1 MIVDV
6 RYWRVRAETL
16 SVNNG
21 NAFSTCQDSD
31 SVRIR
36 PNSLNSVRPVSK
48 TWSVFVTSMFDQC
61 VVFLG
66 VFGSYLLPLQ
76 ATMKL
81 TSWFIK
87 HSMQLAGD
95 EDINKEEAKRVFIL
109 LSVRGSNTFK
119 NRKTSWLFIYK
130 WILNSSFVG
139 YQILSIIAPKDVK
152 T

>member
-1 MIVDV
+1 
-6 RYWRVRAETL
+6 
-16 SVNNG
+16 
-21 NAFSTCQDSD
+21 
-31 SVRIR
+31 
-36 PNSLNSVRPVSK
+36 
-48 TWSVFVTSMFDQC
+48 
-61 VVFLG
+61 
-66 VFGSYLLPLQ
+66 
-76 ATMKL
+76 
-81 TSWFIK
+81 
-87 HSMQLAGD
+87 MQLAGD